1 MADRKTGSVKQ
12 WVDSWGFGFLTDHQT
27 GEGVCV
33 HISAL
38 NRTGL
43 TELTHGQR
51 FSFELKDT
59 GKASKM
65 AVNLKML
72 SDDKQAAA

>member
-12 WVDSWGFGFLTDHQT
+12 WVNSRGFGFLIDHQP
-27 GEGVCV
+27 GEGVFV
-33 HISAL
+33 HMSAL
-38 NRTGL
+38 NRIGL
-43 TELTHGQR
+43 TELTHGQ
-51 FSFELKDT
+51 S